1 LVIFQ
6 PTENRLHL
14 KMSGERFNYGDT
26 YKKYRPTYPS
36 QLYEII
42 TEFIGNNEKETCVD
56 LACGNG
62 QSTAPL
68 CHYFQKVI
76 GIDPSE
82 SQIENATNKGKLS
95 NC

>member
-1 LVIFQ
+1 
-6 PTENRLHL
+6 
-14 KMSGERFNYGDT
+14 MSVDRFNFGDT

-42 TEFIGNNEKETCVD
+42 NEYIGKNEKETCVD

-68 CHYFQKVI
+68 CNYFKNVI
-76 GIDPSE
+76 GIDSSE
-82 SQIENATNKGKLS
+82 SQIKNATNKGKFFLKLKTRNHPIHFRDS
-95 NC
+95 